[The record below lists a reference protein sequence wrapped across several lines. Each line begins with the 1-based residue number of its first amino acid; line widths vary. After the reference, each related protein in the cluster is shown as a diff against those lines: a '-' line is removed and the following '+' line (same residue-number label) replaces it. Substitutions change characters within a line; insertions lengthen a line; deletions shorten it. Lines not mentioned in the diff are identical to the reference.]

1 MDSIKNTKDSIKR
14 NEEMVSDLMEGNF
27 IFNLIERDK

>member
-14 NEEMVSDLMEGNF
+14 NVDLYPNV
-27 IFNLIERDK
+27 RDMTAPMI